1 MLLNFYSV
9 FSPLCAL
16 PAKEA
21 IMHGKTDGKYFWA
34 SWDDPKKLKNQKNL
48 INAYHKQLLK
58 SSSFNFSDFFNQD
71 VPKNFVFG
79 SSQLAKKYFR
89 SVLPNVILRVF
100 L

>member
-1 MLLNFYSV
+1 MRFRDRKIHV
-9 FSPLCAL
+9 P
-16 PAKEA
+16 K
-21 IMHGKTDGKYFWA
+21 KKYK
-34 SWDDPKKLKNQKNL
+34 DDPKKLKNQKNL

-89 SVLPNVILRVF
+89 SVLPCMASNVMIKMI
-100 L
+100 